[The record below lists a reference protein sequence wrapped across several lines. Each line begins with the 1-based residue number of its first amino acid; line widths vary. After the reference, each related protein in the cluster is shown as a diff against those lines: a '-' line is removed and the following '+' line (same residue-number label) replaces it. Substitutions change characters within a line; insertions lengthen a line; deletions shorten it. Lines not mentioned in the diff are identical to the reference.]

1 MGEAP
6 RRARRRSRIP
16 AGPLERLARI
26 GWMAGEAA
34 LGGLVEKARRAG
46 GAEPRPG
53 SALLTAAS
61 AARLA
66 RRLSRLRGAA
76 MKLGQLLSLEG
87 DDLFPPEVARA
98 LATLRAD
105 AEAMPD
111 AQLRRVLARNLGK
124 GWRDRFLEFD
134 FEPMA
139 AASIG
144 QVHAA
149 VARDGR
155 RLAVKIQ
162 YPGVAKSIESDV
174 DNLAAALGLAR
185 LLPVELDLSGAIAE
199 AKAQLRRE
207 ADYLAEAESL
217 GRYRALVADEP
228 DLVVP
233 RAHPDLTTRRVLAM
247 DRIEGLPLEDLCGAG
262 RPQELRDRTAAL
274 LYRLLFRE
282 IFEFRFVQ
290 TDPNFANYLW
300 LPRERRV
307 GLIDFGATREVP
319 EALARGYAALL
330 RSAIAGDRA
339 ALRRAALEID
349 YLRPDER
356 ADRAEGLLDLMLVA
370 AEPLARPGTYDFG
383 RSDLPLRLRDGA
395 LELSLRRGLLR
406 PPPPEAIF
414 LHRKLAG
421 VFLLC
426 ARLRARLDLRA
437 LVAPWL
443 GA

>member
-1 MGEAP
+1 V
-6 RRARRRSRIP
+6 
-16 AGPLERLARI
+16 ERLARI

-34 LGGLVEKARRAG
+34 LGGLFETARRAVG
-46 GAEPRPG
+46 SAPGVGA
-53 SALLTAAS
+53 ALLTGRS
-61 AARLA
+61 AERLA

-98 LATLRAD
+98 LAPLRAD

-124 GWRDRFLEFD
+124 GWRELFLEFD
-134 FEPMA
+134 FEPLA

-155 RLAVKIQ
+155 RLALKIQ
-162 YPGVAKSIESDV
+162 YPGVARSIESDV
-174 DNLAAALGLAR
+174 DNLAAALRLAR
-185 LLPVELDLSGAIAE
+185 LLPGELDLSGVVAE
-199 AKAQLRRE
+199 AKVQLRRE
-207 ADYLAEAESL
+207 ADYLAEAENL
-217 GRYRALVADEP
+217 RRYRELVADEP

-233 RAHPDLTTRRVLAM
+233 RVHPDLTTRRVLAM
-247 DRIEGLPLEDLCGAG
+247 DALAGLPLEELCG
-262 RPQELRDRTAAL
+262 REQPQELRDRVAAL

-282 IFEFRFVQ
+282 LFEFRFVQ

-300 LPRERRV
+300 LPAEARV
-307 GLIDFGATREVP
+307 GLLDFGATREVP
-319 EALARGYAALL
+319 EALARGYALALA
-330 RSAIAGDRA
+330 SAVAGDRA
-339 ALRRAALEID
+339 GLRRSAEAMG
-349 YLRPDER
+349 YLAPGERP
-356 ADRAEGLLDLMLVA
+356 DRAEGLLDLIELG
-370 AEPLARPGTYDFG
+370 AEPLARPGPYDFG
-383 RSDLPLRLRDGA
+383 RSDLPGRLRDRV

-421 VFLLC
+421 TFLLC

-437 LVAPWL
+437 LLSPWL
-443 GA
+443 RPTGCSGA